1 MKILLINPPTTF
13 SQIYGDWDLS
23 ALDTYSPPLGILYIA
38 SYLRAHKHEPKVF
51 DLEALKW
58 DLNKLSESIIA
69 FNPDLIGITSMTI
82 NFTNAHKIAAF
93 IKNILQFVPIII
105 GGPHLTAAPI
115 ETMSKY
121 PEFDFGVYGEGE
133 ITFLEIVEKLKINES
148 ITDVKGLV
156 WRNEQAQ
163 VFINEPRPYIDNLD
177 DLPFPAWDLLEN
189 FPENY
194 PLSILESKRLPSAS
208 IMTSRGCPFHC
219 TFCDN
224 KIFGTKVRHFSAE
237 YTIRLINHLIENY
250 GIKDLMILDD
260 NFLLN
265 RDKLFEICDTII
277 NNRLDLTWYCMGH
290 ANTMTEDRLMKIKKA
305 GCWFIELGI
314 ECGNDEMLK
323 KIRKNTSK
331 KEIKHAVSLAKHAG
345 LKTKGNFIFGFPG
358 DTVKT
363 IEESIKFALDI
374 KIDFFQQNFLT
385 VWPGCEIYSQTMNN
399 SDSYAYYNSSWDTLA
414 HQRITF
420 IPKGMTNNELI
431 KASKDAFR
439 RFYLRPKVIL
449 ALLPLVASKR
459 GIKFLYKAFGV
470 FLKTIFRKSEDRSII
485 KIDN

>member
-13 SQIYGDWDLS
+13 FQIYGDWDLS

-38 SYLRAHKHEPKVF
+38 SYLRAYNHEPFVL

-58 DLNKLSESIIA
+58 DFNKLSESISRI
-69 FNPDLIGITSMTI
+69 NPDVIGITSMTI
-82 NFTNAHKIAAF
+82 NFMNTQKIASFMKANF
-93 IKNILQFVPIII
+93 QSVPIII

-121 PEFDFGVYGEGE
+121 PEFDYGVFGEGE
-133 ITFLEIVEKLKINES
+133 ITFLEILEKLKLNKQ
-148 ITDVKGLV
+148 ITNVKGLV
-156 WRNEQAQ
+156 WRNKENQI
-163 VFINEPRPYIDNLD
+163 VINEPRPYIENLD

-189 FPENY
+189 FPEQY
-194 PLSILESKRLPSAS
+194 PLSILESKRLPAAS

-224 KIFGTKVRHFSAE
+224 KIFGTKVRHFSAG
-237 YTIRLINHLIENY
+237 YTIRMINHLIENY

-265 RDKLFEICDTII
+265 RNKLFDICDTII
-277 NNRLDLTWYCMGH
+277 NNKLDLTWYCMGH
-290 ANTMTEDRLMKIKKA
+290 ASTMTEDRLRKIRKA

-314 ECGNDEMLK
+314 ESGNDEMLK
-323 KIRKNTSK
+323 KIKKNTT
-331 KEIKHAVSLAKHAG
+331 KEEIAQAVKLAKQVG

-358 DTVKT
+358 DTVRT
-363 IEESIKFALDI
+363 IKESIKFAIDI

-385 VWPGCEIYSQTMNN
+385 VWPGCEIYSQCADN
-399 SDSYAYYNSSWDTLA
+399 SDIYEYYDSNWHSLA

-420 IPKGMTNNELI
+420 IPKGMSKIELLR
-431 KASKDAFR
+431 ASKRAFR
-439 RFYLRPKVIL
+439 RFYLRPGIIIR
-449 ALLPLVASKR
+449 LLPLFISKR
-459 GIKFLYKAFGV
+459 GIKFLFSAFQTFV
-470 FLKTIFRKSEDRSII
+470 KTIFRKS
-485 KIDN
+485 

>member
-38 SYLRAHKHEPKVF
+38 SYLRAHNHEPFVL

-58 DLNKLSESIIA
+58 DFNKLSESTSKI
-69 FNPDLIGITSMTI
+69 NPDVIGITSMTI
-82 NFTNAHKIAAF
+82 NFLNAQKIASLMKANF
-93 IKNILQFVPIII
+93 QSVPIII
-105 GGPHLTAAPI
+105 GGPHLTATPI

-121 PEFDFGVYGEGE
+121 PEFDYGVYGEGE
-133 ITFLEIVEKLKINES
+133 ITFLEMVEKIKIKES
-148 ITDVKGLV
+148 ITNVAGLV
-156 WRNEQAQ
+156 WRNWDNKII
-163 VFINEPRPYIDNLD
+163 INEPRPYIENLD

-189 FPENY
+189 FPERY
-194 PLSILESKRLPSAS
+194 PHSILESKRLPAAS

-224 KIFGTKVRHFSAE
+224 KVFGTKVRHFSAE
-237 YTIRLINHLIENY
+237 YTIRMIKHLIDNY

-265 RDKLFEICDTII
+265 RNKLFDICDTII
-277 NNRLDLTWYCMGH
+277 NNKFDLTWYCMGH
-290 ANTMTEDRLMKIKKA
+290 ANTMTEDRLKKIKKA

-314 ECGNDEMLK
+314 ESGNDGMLK
-323 KIRKNTSK
+323 KIRKNTTK
-331 KEIKHAVSLAKHAG
+331 KEIAQAVCLAKQVG

-358 DTVKT
+358 ET
-363 IEESIKFALDI
+363 IKKVEESINFAIDI

-385 VWPGCEIYSQTMNN
+385 VWPGCEIYSQTIDN
-399 SDSYAYYNSSWDTLA
+399 SDSYEYYNSSWDTLA

-420 IPKGMTNNELI
+420 IPRGMSKNELI
-431 KASKDAFR
+431 KASKSAFR
-439 RFYLRPKVIL
+439 RFYLRPVIVIGL
-449 ALLPLVASKR
+449 FPLITSKR
-459 GIKFLYKAFGV
+459 GIKFLYNAFGT
-470 FLKTIFRKSEDRSII
+470 FLKTIFRNSQK
-485 KIDN
+485 